1 MWLNEKRITP
11 LQLIIVVC
19 GIFYF
24 INYETK
30 IFKGLPDMIKVG
42 IYAGILV
49 MSVSAGISLLNVK
62 ELGVRLKGIILDRN
76 KSAEQKINE
85 IMTAII
91 PILSEVGD
99 LWEEMTQEQFNK
111 AKIVIGSKTAKVAE

>member
-11 LQLIIVVC
+11 LQLMIVIC

-24 INYETK
+24 INNNTE
-30 IFKGLPDMIKVG
+30 IFKSLPDMIQVS

-49 MSVSAGISLLNVK
+49 ASVSAGISLINIK
-62 ELGVRLKGIILDRN
+62 EIGLRLKGIILDRN
-76 KSAEQKINE
+76 KTAEQKINE

-99 LWEEMTQEQFNK
+99 LWEEMTKEQFNNPK
-111 AKIVIGSKTAKVAE
+111 EE